1 MKTDSTDTH
10 IILGTTSDG
19 ETTVKMPALKPNETF
34 TEDSASDSQSID
46 AAEARANARL
56 IVAAPDLL
64 EALIRLLNIPYIDT
78 ESGDACDQAR
88 AAIAKTKGDV
98 DGQRNGGK

>member
-1 MKTDSTDTH
+1 MHPRFD
-10 IILGTTSDG
+10 DG
-19 ETTVKMPALKPNETF
+19 AEVRALAPVAWCSVATTVG
-34 TEDSASDSQSID
+34 SSGSQSID
-46 AAEARANARL
+46 AAEARANALL
-56 IVAAPDLL
+56 IAAAPDLL
-64 EALIRLLNIPYIDT
+64 AALIRLLNIPHIDT